1 LKKFRIFATDKKSDL
16 IVAMD
21 SQHTGQEEQY
31 EEDANMKL
39 GISSTSYGEA
49 YYKHPVFEKIEHM
62 MDYYGGV
69 SYSCFCFIPNG
80 APAALN
86 YSSYVYKSI
95 KTTLES
101 IQMLLKAGHISDAF
115 VLIRKLFDTVLVE
128 IYLNVVREEKYDWME
143 NFVVKDVDDWIRKK
157 IRIPRVD
164 KILDVL
170 KTSATT
176 KDLYPYFGWDKYLK
190 TNREL
195 LDEHVHVSSFRNI
208 TLNCKD
214 NYIEGRE
221 KQLDNALIVL
231 KQIMLV
237 HLSFIFYLNG
247 HYMMADMHMTC
258 LEMGDT
264 PPEGSENWLAK
275 YAQDAFDEFIKPY
288 PKIAEFIKSNCSMII
303 E

>member
-1 LKKFRIFATDKKSDL
+1 MIAT
-16 IVAMD
+16 
-21 SQHTGQEEQY
+21 
-31 EEDANMKL
+31 
-39 GISSTSYGEA
+39 TSYGDN
-49 YYKHPVFEKIEHM
+49 YYKHPVFKKIEHM
-62 MDYYGGV
+62 MDYYDGV
-69 SYSCFCFIPNG
+69 SYSCFCFIPHGTLG
-80 APAALN
+80 AAN
-86 YSSYVYKSI
+86 YASYVYTSI
-95 KTTLES
+95 RTTLAS
-101 IQMLLKAGHISDAF
+101 IHMLLKAGHISDAF
-115 VLIRKLFDTVLVE
+115 VLIRKLFDMVLVE

-143 NFVVKDVDDWIRKK
+143 NFVVKDVDDWIKKK

-176 KDLYPYFGWDKYLK
+176 KDLYPYFGWDSYLK
-190 TNREL
+190 NNREL
-195 LDEHVHVSSFRNI
+195 LDEHVHVSRFKNI
-208 TLNCKD
+208 ILNCKD
-214 NYIEGRE
+214 NYIDGRE

-247 HYMMADMHMTC
+247 HYMMADTHMTY
-258 LEMGDT
+258 LEMEDT

-288 PKIAEFIKSNCSMII
+288 PKIAEFIKEHCSMEI